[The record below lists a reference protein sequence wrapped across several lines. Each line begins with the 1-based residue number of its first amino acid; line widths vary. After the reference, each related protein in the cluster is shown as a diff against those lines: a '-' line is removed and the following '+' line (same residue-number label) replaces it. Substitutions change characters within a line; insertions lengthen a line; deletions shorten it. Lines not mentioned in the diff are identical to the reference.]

1 MEKREKSEKLKRLF
15 LYNTSKC
22 TENCHVCYYPT
33 RYCHETICMY
43 VSILSSMLKCAG
55 ISKITLGKH

>member
-1 MEKREKSEKLKRLF
+1 MEKREKSERLKHLF

-33 RYCHETICMY
+33 RYCHETVHFLPSVVCLN
-43 VSILSSMLKCAG
+43 VLESARL
-55 ISKITLGKH
+55 H